1 MIALN
6 ITTPLL
12 HLFAEDHIE
21 RVLMGVQGTSRNKG
35 GEEQR
40 KAERRGTLLFSFMP
54 DLVIYIG
61 IYRILAN
68 RIGLD
73 YLQEYSALT
82 EFNILH

>member
-1 MIALN
+1 MLGSRP
-6 ITTPLL
+6 TPP
-12 HLFAEDHIE
+12 EI
-21 RVLMGVQGTSRNKG
+21 R
-35 GEEQR
+35 GEKNRE

-54 DLVIYIG
+54 DLIIYIG

>member
-1 MIALN
+1 MINDSVMNRSDNAG
-6 ITTPLL
+6 
-12 HLFAEDHIE
+12 FEAS
-21 RVLMGVQGTSRNKG
+21 TSRNKG

>member
-1 MIALN
+1 MGLDSY
-6 ITTPLL
+6 LL
-12 HLFAEDHIE
+12 RTEVIML
-21 RVLMGVQGTSRNKG
+21 GSRPAPPEIRG

-82 EFNILH
+82 EFVVFV